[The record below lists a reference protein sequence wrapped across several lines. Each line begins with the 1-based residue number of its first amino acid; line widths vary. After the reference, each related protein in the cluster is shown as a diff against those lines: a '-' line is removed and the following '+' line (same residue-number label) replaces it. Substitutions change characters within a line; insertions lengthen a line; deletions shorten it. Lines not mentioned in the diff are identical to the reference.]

1 LSKIATFRAPSA
13 SRLSSKRCTAVCC
26 ISAKVSPILDTGLYI
41 GHIGVGR
48 TENSADTCWSN
59 RTWISPWLGLGLQ
72 TVKKKG
78 KYSTDVTCARRRSRI
93 TGTVGEVDFP
103 LSSRFRFLFTR
114 APSYSACTASVT
126 SYRHSLLRSSPAAMR
141 IPIKLPRVL
150 PGIRAI
156 PQAMRLRARRQG
168 VNQINCCVLS
178 PPLATS
184 APLDSF
190 DLADRCACVGPKDK
204 KKQACV

>member
-1 LSKIATFRAPSA
+1 VQEDGLGSQ
-13 SRLSSKRCTAVCC
+13 
-26 ISAKVSPILDTGLYI
+26 GLY
-41 GHIGVGR
+41 
-48 TENSADTCWSN
+48 
-59 RTWISPWLGLGLQ
+59 
-72 TVKKKG
+72 
-78 KYSTDVTCARRRSRI
+78 
-93 TGTVGEVDFP
+93 VGEVDFP

-126 SYRHSLLRSSPAAMR
+126 RYGHSLLGSSPAAMR

-190 DLADRCACVGPKDK
+190 DLGDRCACVGPKDNK
-204 KKQACV
+204 KNSGLRTRETVKPLLLGQGGVRDLRVPSEDRGAVVTIVTLVAIFY